1 MADTDSRMM
10 DRAAEGDKEALAR
23 LLEHHGPEVRQKVVG
38 HIPQRWQALL
48 SADDVMQET
57 YIDAFLDVGQFEP
70 RGDGSFVAW
79 LLTLARRNLL
89 DAVRMLDAEK
99 RGGGR
104 KQIANTPGESSLL
117 SAVEQLTGV
126 VGTPSQHAARREAG
140 VRLQAAIEQLP
151 ENYRTVVSL
160 YDLEGRS
167 VEDVAA
173 VLERS
178 PGAVFMLRA
187 RALRQIAGLLG
198 AASMYLSGR

>member
-1 MADTDSRMM
+1 M
-10 DRAAEGDKEALAR
+10 DRAAEGDKEALAH
-23 LLEHHGPEVRQKVVG
+23 LLERHGPDVRQKVVG

-57 YIDAFLDVGQFEP
+57 YIDAFLDIGQFEP
-70 RGDGSFVAW
+70 RGDGSFAAW

-104 KQIANTPGESSLL
+104 KQIANTPRESSLL

-140 VRLQAAIEQLP
+140 VRLQAAIKQLP
-151 ENYRTVVSL
+151 DTYRTVLSL
-160 YDLEGRS
+160 YDLEGRA
-167 VEDVAA
+167 VDDVARA
-173 VLERS
+173 LQRS
-178 PGAVFMLRA
+178 PGAIFMLRA
-187 RALRQIAGLLG
+187 RALRQVAALLG
-198 AASMYLSGR
+198 TASLYLSGR